1 MESKPKYQIKDRVL
15 PLRQSYIYIVD
26 SYYYDKELGKYIYEV
41 HGLTSPTIK
50 YFSEDELSFAGFTS
64 F

>member
-1 MESKPKYQIKDRVL
+1 MRKPKYQEKDRVL

-26 SYYYDKELGKYIYEV
+26 SYYYDEELDKYIYEV
-41 HGLTSPTIK
+41 HGLTSPTNIK
-50 YFSEDELSFAGFTS
+50 YFHEDELSFAGFTP

>member
-1 MESKPKYQIKDRVL
+1 MKPKYQEKDRVL

-26 SYYYDKELGKYIYEV
+26 SCCYDEEREQFVYMV
-41 HGLTSPTIK
+41 HGLDSPTTVK
-50 YFSEDELSFAGFTS
+50 FFAENELSFAGFTQ